1 MGHLHAPDAHPP
13 FQEQEARRHRVAP
26 VNPFIEF
33 GKEEIEQSIPDRFE
47 QQVRRYPG
55 KTAVKTRKDELTYAT
70 LNQAANRVARAI
82 LAERGSGEEP
92 IALILENG
100 APMIVAIL
108 GVLKVGKTY
117 VPLDPSLARARIMY
131 IVEDSSA
138 GLIVTNGQNLSLAE
152 GLAGS
157 RHQVIDIDRLDS
169 ALSTEDLGLTISP
182 DTLSWILY
190 TSGSTG
196 HPKGC
201 VQSHRN
207 VLHFVMNYT
216 NALHVCANDRLALLY
231 SCSVNAGAHVIFTGL
246 LNGASLYSF
255 HVKEEGLSGLAEW
268 LTQHQITI
276 YSSVPTLFRHFVSTL
291 TGEERFPKLRLVKM
305 MGEPVYKRDVEL
317 FKRFFSAD
325 CIFVNRL
332 GSSETGS
339 IRWHFI
345 DKETEITGV
354 NVPVGYA
361 VEDNEV
367 LLIDDNGEEVGL
379 GQVGEIAVKS
389 SYLSPGY
396 WQRPDLTERA
406 FSPDPEGG
414 DKRIYRTGDL
424 GLMHADG
431 CLVCLGRKDFQLKIR
446 GYRVEAAEIE
456 MALLEHDAIKEAVVM
471 VREDLTG
478 DASPEISRRLAAY
491 FVPSGPD
498 VPTVTELR
506 RFLSEAISDYMI
518 PSAFVALDA
527 LPLAPNG
534 KVDRSALPPPDRS
547 RPKLDTPF
555 VAPRTPVEEV
565 LVDIW
570 AEVLGRDRVGIYDN
584 FFDLGGHSLLATQ
597 IVSRVITA
605 LRVKVPLQSLF
616 QSPNVAD
623 MALVVAQTQ
632 AERASRSDIER
643 MLAEFEAISDLEA
656 RRLLA
661 KERARKG
668 ADHE

>member
-1 MGHLHAPDAHPP
+1 MGHLHTPDAHPP

-26 VNPFIEF
+26 VNPFVEF

-55 KTAVKTRKDELTYAT
+55 QIAVKTRRHELTYAA

-82 LAERGSGEEP
+82 LAQRGSGQEP
-92 IALILENG
+92 IALLLENG

-138 GLIVTNGQNLSLAE
+138 GLIVTNGQNLTLAE

-157 RHQVIDIDRLDS
+157 QLQLINIDQLNS
-169 ALSTEDLGLTISP
+169 SLSTEDLGLSISP

-196 HPKGC
+196 RPKGC
-201 VQSHRN
+201 VQNHRN

-216 NALHVCANDRLALLY
+216 NALHMCAYDRLALLY
-231 SCSVNAGAHVIFTGL
+231 SCSVNAGAHLIFTAL
-246 LNGASLYSF
+246 LNGASLYPF

-268 LTQHQITI
+268 LIQHQITI

-305 MGEPVYKRDVEL
+305 VGEPVYKRDVEL
-317 FKRFFSAD
+317 FKRFFSWD

-339 IRWHFI
+339 IRWHLI
-345 DKETEITGV
+345 DKDTEITGV

-361 VEDNEV
+361 IEDNDV
-367 LLIDDNGEEVGL
+367 LLIDDNGEEVGFD
-379 GQVGEIAVKS
+379 QVGEIAVKS

-396 WQRPDLTERA
+396 WQRPDLTEAA
-406 FSPDPEGG
+406 FLPDPEGA

-456 MALLEHDAIKEAVVM
+456 MALLEHAGIKEAVVV
-471 VREDLTG
+471 VREDRTG
-478 DASPEISRRLAAY
+478 DPPLQTNRRLVAY

-498 VPTVTELR
+498 VPTVTQLR

-570 AEVLGRDRVGIYDN
+570 AGVLRRDRVGIYDN

-597 IVSRVITA
+597 IISRVITT

-632 AERASRSDIER
+632 AEKASRADIDR
-643 MLAEFEAISDLEA
+643 MLAEFEAISDLDA
-656 RRLLA
+656 RKLLA
-661 KERARKG
+661 TERAKKG
-668 ADHE
+668 TDHE